1 MRLYRVRRYL
11 ERTGGEQTRTAR
23 AYYQRHQRARRSV
36 MAEAVVFKVCLKK
49 MKRGGESSGCSF
61 WVQCVPHWQLVYVCV
76 CVGVTPAC
84 TVACLHVLI
93 LWCLLIEWRGV
104 TQSLLGSRPQGLSTT
119 VTQPSQA
126 PPNAK
131 QRQAATAAWSKG
143 TIAPPVFNLCY
154 SFSLSHLL
162 SFACT
167 ISPSTSSSSS
177 PSSKHFWLFCFP
189 ALQRVIAH
197 DNDHGRLFS
206 LRSPASVC
214 MPG

>member
-1 MRLYRVRRYL
+1 M
-11 ERTGGEQTRTAR
+11 
-23 AYYQRHQRARRSV
+23 
-36 MAEAVVFKVCLKK
+36 
-49 MKRGGESSGCSF
+49 
-61 WVQCVPHWQLVYVCV
+61 QCVPHWQLVYVCV

-93 LWCLLIEWRGV
+93 LWCLLIEWRGGD
-104 TQSLLGSRPQGLSTT
+104 TKPPGIPSTGLVNYCHSAITS
-119 VTQPSQA
+119 PPH